1 MRCQI
6 EGMTATA
13 AIEQANIRRPG
24 RFAALR
30 TALDADLSR
39 PVAFVLL
46 ALAYVASRAPF
57 IDNGYGTK
65 PDAWRIALTDYWL
78 WDHGELYPSRLP
90 GYPVPELAYATV
102 IKGGW
107 IATNSLTVAI
117 SLLGVWFFARIVR
130 ELKLPAPALLV
141 AGFAFN
147 PLLWINSMNTMDYS
161 WALTFIMGAYYF
173 LLIDRTMIA
182 ALVLGLAVGSRLPSA
197 SFVVPY
203 SFFLWRSGHR
213 EQIPA
218 FAAIVAAVAA
228 VAFAPIIWTYHLRFL
243 NFYDAGVGYREVFR
257 LLSKDAL
264 GLAGSA
270 ALFVACVVSWRRLAR
285 IPGDAVRDTNVAV
298 WAIAVVLVS
307 ATFFRLPHEAAY
319 LMPLFPFAYLLIG
332 RYLHPAALAAA
343 VVVMVGAG
351 FVDFTTATHE
361 VSLGELRHMRIGQ
374 GMLLSNRDTQN
385 AQLAYARDI
394 ANASY
399 PENSVVMIGF
409 VYPQFAVLNRDRLD
423 LGILAKDRSSI
434 SRLTDKGRAVDA
446 AAGVTYV
453 WLLDYADF
461 QRFQEQGA
469 TAYYTPDAG
478 RSTAALYNFRP
489 GLFGAQVIE
498 SGRAPGGGADTAG
511 RNQR

>member
-1 MRCQI
+1 
-6 EGMTATA
+6 MTATA
-13 AIEQANIRRPG
+13 TTERTDVRARG
-24 RFAALR
+24 RFGALR
-30 TALDADLSR
+30 SALDADLAR
-39 PVAFVLL
+39 MPAFLLL

-107 IATNSLTVAI
+107 VATNSLTVAV
-117 SLLGVWFFARIVR
+117 SLLGVWFFACIVR
-130 ELKLPAPALLV
+130 KLKLPAPALLV
-141 AGFAFN
+141 AGYAFN
-147 PLLWINSMNTMDYS
+147 PLLWINSMNTMDYT
-161 WALTFIMGAYYF
+161 WALTFILGAYYF
-173 LLIDRTMIA
+173 VLIDRTTVA
-182 ALVLGLAVGSRLPSA
+182 ALALGLAVGSRIPSA
-197 SFVVPY
+197 SFIVPY
-203 SFFLWRSGHR
+203 SFLLWRSGR
-213 EQIPA
+213 RGQIPM
-218 FAAIVAAVAA
+218 FAATVAAIAA
-228 VAFAPIIWTYHLRFL
+228 VAFAPYLWTYHLRFF
-243 NFYDAGVGYREVFR
+243 NFYDAKIGYRDVFR
-257 LLSKDAL
+257 LLTKDAL

-270 ALFVACVVSWRRLAR
+270 ALAVACLLSWRRLAR
-285 IPGDAVRDTNVAV
+285 LPGDAIRDANVGV
-298 WAIAVVLVS
+298 WAIAIVLVS
-307 ATFFRLPHEAAY
+307 GTFFRLPHEAAY

-332 RYLHPAALAAA
+332 RYLHPVALAAA
-343 VVVMVGAG
+343 VVVIVGAG

-361 VSLGELRHMRIGQ
+361 VTLGELRHMRIGQ

-394 ANASY
+394 DNTPF
-399 PENSVVMIGF
+399 PEGSVVMIGF

-423 LGILAKDRSSI
+423 LGILEKDRSSI
-434 SRLTDKGRAVDA
+434 SQLTDKGRAVDTA
-446 AAGVTYV
+446 AAVTYV

-461 QRFQEQGA
+461 QRFQALGTQS
-469 TAYYTPDAG
+469 YYTPDAG
-478 RSTAALYNFRP
+478 RSVAALYNFRP

>member
-1 MRCQI
+1 
-6 EGMTATA
+6 MTATT
-13 AIEQANIRRPG
+13 AIERTDTRRPG
-24 RFAALR
+24 RFASLR
-30 TALDADLSR
+30 PALDIDLSR
-39 PVAFVLL
+39 APAVLLL
-46 ALAYVASRAPF
+46 ALAYIASRAPF
-57 IDNGYGTK
+57 IDNGFGTK

-107 IATNSLTVAI
+107 IATNSLTVAV

-147 PLLWINSMNTMDYS
+147 PLLWINSMNTMDYT
-161 WALTFIMGAYYF
+161 WALTLIMGAYYF

-182 ALVLGLAVGSRLPSA
+182 ALLLGLAVGSRIPSA
-197 SFVVPY
+197 SFIVPY
-203 SFFLWRSGHR
+203 SFYLWRSGR
-213 EQIPA
+213 RAQIPA
-218 FAAIVAAVAA
+218 FAATVAAVAA

-243 NFYDAGVGYREVFR
+243 NFYDAKIGYRDVFR
-257 LLSKDAL
+257 LLTKDAL

-270 ALFVACVVSWRRLAR
+270 ALAVACLVSWRRLAR
-285 IPGDAVRDTNVAV
+285 IPADAVQDKNVAV
-298 WAIAVVLVS
+298 WTIAIVLVS

-319 LMPLFPFAYLLIG
+319 LMPLFPFAFLLIG

-343 VVVMVGAG
+343 LVVIVGAG
-351 FVDFTTATHE
+351 FVDLTTATHQ
-361 VSLGELRHMRIGQ
+361 VTLGELRHMRVGQ
-374 GMLLSNRDTQN
+374 GMLLSNRDTQS

-394 ANASY
+394 EHTSF

-423 LGILAKDRSSI
+423 LGILEKDRTSI
-434 SRLTDKGRAVDA
+434 SQLTDKGRAVDTA
-446 AAGVTYV
+446 DGVTYV

-461 QRFQEQGA
+461 QRFRGQGA
-469 TAYYTPDAG
+469 TVYYTPDAG